1 MNGKVVLSF
10 ILGAAAGAT
19 GMYFGMKK
27 ACETYIDN
35 EINQFKADY
44 EAAHREK
51 AEEKSEDLKEM
62 EKNLK
67 EMEKNLEEDAEK
79 ALKKYS
85 TATEKSISSVDTGK
99 NEADAKLERI
109 NYAKIRTPDI
119 EKIDEI
125 DVENRVGAAIG
136 SVIIDPSDYM
146 EDDGLKRVVWN
157 YLPKENKVYSE
168 DGTEEIMDGIEL
180 LGEENLDS
188 FGEFEVDTLYVK
200 NAREGIK
207 IDCIQYE
214 DMTYDEFLEEI
225 TL

>member
-1 MNGKVVLSF
+1 MSGKVVLSF
-10 ILGAAAGAT
+10 VLGAAGGAV

-27 ACETYIDN
+27 ACEVYIEK
-35 EINQFKADY
+35 EIEQFKADY
-44 EAAHREK
+44 AAAHEPK
-51 AEEKSEDLKEM
+51 AEEKSEDLKEI
-62 EKNLK
+62 
-67 EMEKNLEEDAEK
+67 EKNLEKDAEK
-79 ALKKYS
+79 VLKKYAS
-85 TATEKSISSVDTGK
+85 ATEKSISSVDTGK
-99 NEADAKLERI
+99 NEADARVEKI

-119 EKIDEI
+119 DKIDEI
-125 DVENRVGAAIG
+125 DVEKNVDCAIG
-136 SVIIDPSDYM
+136 PVVIDPSDYM

-168 DGTEEIMDGIEL
+168 DGTEEIMDGIEF

-200 NAREGIK
+200 NAREGVK

-214 DMTYDEFLEEI
+214 DMTYDEFLEEV

>member
-1 MNGKVVLSF
+1 MSGKVVLSF
-10 ILGAAAGAT
+10 VLGAAAGAA
-19 GMYFGMKK
+19 GMYFGMKQ
-27 ACETYIDN
+27 ACEVYIDK
-35 EINQFKADY
+35 EIEQFKADY
-44 EAAHREK
+44 EATHKEK
-51 AEEKSEDLKEM
+51 PEEKSKDLKEM
-62 EKNLK
+62 NE
-67 EMEKNLEEDAEK
+67 NLEKDAEK
-79 ALKKYS
+79 ALKKYAS
-85 TATEKSISSVDTGK
+85 ATKKSISSVDTGK
-99 NEADAKLERI
+99 NEADAKLERV

-119 EKIDEI
+119 DKIDEI
-125 DVENRVGAAIG
+125 DVEKNVDCAIG
-136 SVIIDPSDYM
+136 PVVIDPSDYM

-200 NAREGIK
+200 NAREGVK

-214 DMTYDEFLEEI
+214 DMTYDEFLEEV

>member
-1 MNGKVVLSF
+1 MSGKVVLSF
-10 ILGAAAGAT
+10 ILGATGGAT
-19 GMYFGMKK
+19 AMYFGMKK

-44 EAAHREK
+44 EAAHKEK

-62 EKNLK
+62 DKNLA
-67 EMEKNLEEDAEK
+67 NDAEK

-99 NEADAKLERI
+99 DEADAKLKRI

-125 DVENRVGAAIG
+125 DIEKRVGAAIG
-136 SVIIDPSDYM
+136 PVIIDPSDYM

-157 YLPKENKVYSE
+157 YLPKEHKVYSE
-168 DGTEEIMDGIEL
+168 DGTEEIMDGIDL
-180 LGEENLDS
+180 LGEENLGS

-200 NAREGIK
+200 NAREGVK

-214 DMTYDEFLEEI
+214 DMTYDEFLEEV

>member
-1 MNGKVVLSF
+1 MSGKVVLSF
-10 ILGAAAGAT
+10 VLGVAAGAA
-19 GMYFGMKK
+19 GMYFGMKQ
-27 ACETYIDN
+27 ACEVYIDK
-35 EINQFKADY
+35 EIEQFKADY
-44 EAAHREK
+44 EATHKEK
-51 AEEKSEDLKEM
+51 PEEKSKDLKEM
-62 EKNLK
+62 NE
-67 EMEKNLEEDAEK
+67 NLEKDAEK
-79 ALKKYS
+79 ALKKYAS
-85 TATEKSISSVDTGK
+85 ATQKSISSVDTGK
-99 NEADAKLERI
+99 NEADAKLERV

-119 EKIDEI
+119 DKIDEI
-125 DVENRVGAAIG
+125 DVEKNVDCAIG
-136 SVIIDPSDYM
+136 PVVIDPSEYM

-200 NAREGIK
+200 NAREGVK

-214 DMTYDEFLEEI
+214 DMTYDEFLEEV

>member
-1 MNGKVVLSF
+1 MSGKVVLSF
-10 ILGAAAGAT
+10 VLGVAAGAA
-19 GMYFGMKK
+19 GMYFGMKQ
-27 ACETYIDN
+27 ACEVYIN
-35 EINQFKADY
+35 KEIEQFKADY
-44 EAAHREK
+44 EATHKKKEEK
-51 AEEKSEDLKEM
+51 KSEDVKKM
-62 EKNLK
+62 E
-67 EMEKNLEEDAEK
+67 ENLEKDAEK
-79 ALKKYS
+79 ALKKYAS
-85 TATEKSISSVDTGK
+85 ATEKSISSVDTGRK
-99 NEADAKLERI
+99 EADAKLERV

-119 EKIDEI
+119 DKIDEI
-125 DVENRVGAAIG
+125 DVEKNVDCAIG
-136 SVIIDPSDYM
+136 PVVIDPSDYM

-200 NAREGIK
+200 NAREGVK

-214 DMTYDEFLEEI
+214 DMTYDEFLEEV

>member
-1 MNGKVVLSF
+1 MSGKVVLSF
-10 ILGAAAGAT
+10 VLGVAAGAA
-19 GMYFGMKK
+19 GMYFGMKQ
-27 ACETYIDN
+27 ACEVYIDK
-35 EINQFKADY
+35 EIEQFKADY
-44 EAAHREK
+44 EATHKEK
-51 AEEKSEDLKEM
+51 PEEKSKDLKEM
-62 EKNLK
+62 NE
-67 EMEKNLEEDAEK
+67 NLEKDAEK
-79 ALKKYS
+79 ALKKYAS
-85 TATEKSISSVDTGK
+85 ATQKSISSVDTGK
-99 NEADAKLERI
+99 NEADAKLERV

-119 EKIDEI
+119 DKIDEI
-125 DVENRVGAAIG
+125 DVEKNVDCAIG
-136 SVIIDPSDYM
+136 PVVIDPSDYM

-157 YLPKENKVYSE
+157 YLPKENKIYSE

-214 DMTYDEFLEEI
+214 DMTYDEFLEEV

>member
-1 MNGKVVLSF
+1 MSGKAVLSF
-10 ILGAAAGAT
+10 VLGATAGAV
-19 GMYFGMKK
+19 GMYFGMKQ
-27 ACETYIDN
+27 ACEKYIDK
-35 EINQFKADY
+35 EIEQFKADY
-44 EAAHREK
+44 EAAHKKKEK
-51 AEEKSEDLKEM
+51 KKSEDVKKM
-62 EKNLK
+62 E
-67 EMEKNLEEDAEK
+67 ENLEKDAEK
-79 ALKKYS
+79 ALKKYAS
-85 TATEKSISSVDTGK
+85 ATEKSISSVDTGK
-99 NEADAKLERI
+99 NEADAKLERV

-119 EKIDEI
+119 DKIDEI
-125 DVENRVGAAIG
+125 DVEKNVDCAIG
-136 SVIIDPSDYM
+136 PVVIDPSDYM

-200 NAREGIK
+200 NAREGVK

-214 DMTYDEFLEEI
+214 DMTYDEFLEEV

>member
-1 MNGKVVLSF
+1 MSGKVVLSF
-10 ILGAAAGAT
+10 VLGAAGGAV
-19 GMYFGMKK
+19 GMYFGMKQ
-27 ACETYIDN
+27 ACEVYIEK
-35 EINQFKADY
+35 EIEQFKADY
-44 EAAHREK
+44 EAAHESK
-51 AEEKSEDLKEM
+51 SEEKSEDLQ
-62 EKNLK
+62 
-67 EMEKNLEEDAEK
+67 EMEKNLEKDAEK
-79 ALKKYS
+79 ALKKYAS
-85 TATEKSISSVDTGK
+85 ATEKSISSVDTGK

-119 EKIDEI
+119 DKIDEI
-125 DVENRVGAAIG
+125 DVEDKVDSAMGP
-136 SVIIDPSDYM
+136 VVIDPSEYM

-157 YLPKENKVYSE
+157 YLPKEHAVYSE
-168 DGTEEIMDGIEL
+168 DGSEEIVDGIAL

-225 TL
+225 QL

>member
-1 MNGKVVLSF
+1 MSGKVVLSF
-10 ILGAAAGAT
+10 VLGVAAGAA
-19 GMYFGMKK
+19 GMYFGMKQ
-27 ACETYIDN
+27 ACEVYIDK
-35 EINQFKADY
+35 EIEQFKADY
-44 EAAHREK
+44 EATHKEK
-51 AEEKSEDLKEM
+51 PEEKSKDLKEM
-62 EKNLK
+62 NE
-67 EMEKNLEEDAEK
+67 NLEKDAEK
-79 ALKKYS
+79 ALKKYAS
-85 TATEKSISSVDTGK
+85 ATEKSISSIDTGK
-99 NEADAKLERI
+99 NEADAKLERV

-119 EKIDEI
+119 DKIDEI
-125 DVENRVGAAIG
+125 DVDKSVDCAIG
-136 SVIIDPSDYM
+136 PVVIDPSDYM

-200 NAREGIK
+200 NAREGVK

-214 DMTYDEFLEEI
+214 GMTYDEFLEEV

>member
-1 MNGKVVLSF
+1 MSGKVVLSF
-10 ILGAAAGAT
+10 VLGAAAGAA
-19 GMYFGMKK
+19 GMYFGMKQ
-27 ACETYIDN
+27 ACEVYIDK
-35 EINQFKADY
+35 EIEQFKADY
-44 EAAHREK
+44 EATHKEK
-51 AEEKSEDLKEM
+51 PEEKSKDLKEM
-62 EKNLK
+62 NE
-67 EMEKNLEEDAEK
+67 NLEKDAEK
-79 ALKKYS
+79 ALKKYAS
-85 TATEKSISSVDTGK
+85 ATQKSISSVDTGK
-99 NEADAKLERI
+99 NEADAKLERV

-119 EKIDEI
+119 DKIDEI
-125 DVENRVGAAIG
+125 DVEKNVDCAIG
-136 SVIIDPSDYM
+136 PVVIDPSDYM

-200 NAREGIK
+200 NAREGVK

-214 DMTYDEFLEEI
+214 DMTYDEFLEEV

>member
-10 ILGAAAGAT
+10 ILGAAGGAV
-19 GMYFGMKK
+19 GMYFGMKQ
-27 ACETYIDN
+27 ACEAYIAN
-35 EINQFKADY
+35 EIDKFKADY
-44 EAAHREK
+44 EASHECKCEKKCQNDDAHK
-51 AEEKSEDLKEM
+51 EDVYKE
-62 EKNLK
+62 
-67 EMEKNLEEDAEK
+67 AEK

-85 TATEKSISSVDTGK
+85 KATEKSISSVESGQKD
-99 NEADAKLERI
+99 ADSNVEKV

-125 DVENRVGAAIG
+125 DMEKKVDAAVGPV
-136 SVIIDPSDYM
+136 VITPSDYM

-157 YLPKENKVYSE
+157 YLPKEHAVFSE
-168 DGTEEIMDGIEL
+168 DGDEEIVDGIKI

-200 NAREGIK
+200 NAREGVK
-207 IDCIQYE
+207 IDCILYE

>member
-1 MNGKVVLSF
+1 MSGKVVLSF
-10 ILGAAAGAT
+10 VLGVAAGAA
-19 GMYFGMKK
+19 GMYFGMKQ
-27 ACETYIDN
+27 ACEVYIDK
-35 EINQFKADY
+35 EIEQFKADY
-44 EAAHREK
+44 EATHKEK
-51 AEEKSEDLKEM
+51 PEEKSKDLKEM
-62 EKNLK
+62 NE
-67 EMEKNLEEDAEK
+67 NLEKDAEK
-79 ALKKYS
+79 ALKKYAS
-85 TATEKSISSVDTGK
+85 ATQKSISSVDTGK
-99 NEADAKLERI
+99 NEADAKLERV

-119 EKIDEI
+119 DKIDEI
-125 DVENRVGAAIG
+125 DVEKNVDCAIG
-136 SVIIDPSDYM
+136 PVVIDPSDYM

-200 NAREGIK
+200 NAREGVK

>member
-1 MNGKVVLSF
+1 MSGKVVLSF
-10 ILGAAAGAT
+10 ILGAAGGAT
-19 GMYFGMKK
+19 AMYFGMKK

-35 EINQFKADY
+35 EISQFKADY
-44 EAAHREK
+44 EAAHKEK
-51 AEEKSEDLKEM
+51 AEEKSED
-62 EKNLK
+62 LK

-79 ALKKYS
+79 ALKKYA
-85 TATEKSISSVDTGK
+85 TATDKSISSVDTGK
-99 NEADAKLERI
+99 DEADAKLKRI
-109 NYAKIRTPDI
+109 NYAKVRTPDI

-125 DVENRVGAAIG
+125 DVEKRVEAAVG
-136 SVIIDPSDYM
+136 PVIIDPSDYM

-157 YLPKENKVYSE
+157 YLPQENKVYSE

-180 LGEENLDS
+180 LGETNLGS

-200 NAREGIK
+200 NARAGIK

-214 DMTYDEFLEEI
+214 DMTYDEFLEEV

>member
-10 ILGAAAGAT
+10 ILGAAGGAV

-27 ACETYIDN
+27 ACEMYIDK
-35 EINQFKADY
+35 EIEQFKADY
-44 EAAHREK
+44 EAAHEAK
-51 AEEKSEDLKEM
+51 TEEKSEDQKEI
-62 EKNLK
+62 
-67 EMEKNLEEDAEK
+67 EKNLEKDAEK
-79 ALKKYS
+79 ALKKYAS
-85 TATEKSISSVDTGK
+85 ATEKSISSVDTGK
-99 NEADAKLERI
+99 KEADAKIERV

-119 EKIDEI
+119 DKIDEI
-125 DVENRVGAAIG
+125 DVEKNVDCAIG
-136 SVIIDPSDYM
+136 PVVIDPSEYM

-157 YLPKENKVYSE
+157 YLPKEHAVYSE
-168 DGTEEIMDGIEL
+168 NGEEEIVDGIEL

-200 NAREGIK
+200 NAREGVK

-225 TL
+225 TI